1 MALPEQQPERE
12 REDAPA
18 QAALTQVGQEEALT
32 QVGPEALTCLAQ
44 ADAESA
50 PA

>member
-1 MALPEQQPERE
+1 VALPEQQPERE

-32 QVGPEALTCLAQ
+32 QVERASLTWLA
-44 ADAESA
+44 
-50 PA
+50 